1 MEKKSFGYKGG
12 VETEKMSKYEILSET
27 LPADL
32 IKFGMIPEFVGRVPI
47 IASLEELSVKDLIH
61 ILEAPKNAIIKQ
73 YEKMLKMEGVELDFL
88 EEAKEEVANQ
98 AVKKEIGARGLRA
111 IIEGIMT
118 DIMYEVPSSKSI
130 KKVIIDRDIVLGKK
144 DRLSAIVREK
154 SA

>member
-1 MEKKSFGYKGG
+1 
-12 VETEKMSKYEILSET
+12 
-27 LPADL
+27 
-32 IKFGMIPEFVGRVPI
+32 
-47 IASLEELSVKDLIH
+47 
-61 ILEAPKNAIIKQ
+61 
-73 YEKMLKMEGVELDFL
+73 MLKMEGVELDFL